1 MYDVMLTNTSRRC
14 PCEGGARYVRPW
26 TLPFALVSC
35 NDVRCATACPLLR
48 RHCVVLVYKG
58 VLQGGFCC
66 VVCACEEELDLE
78 VIACWHGFTSEKYA
92 EDEQAGLLLT
102 LT

>member
-1 MYDVMLTNTSRRC
+1 
-14 PCEGGARYVRPW
+14 
-26 TLPFALVSC
+26 
-35 NDVRCATACPLLR
+35 
-48 RHCVVLVYKG
+48 VLVYMG
-58 VLQGGFCC
+58 VLQGGFWC

-92 EDEQAGLLLT
+92 EDGQAGLLLT